1 MVARYRLERAP
12 IVQYVMGDDGPH
24 NDATKP
30 NKLIRIAC
38 SLIFSNYQPVSVV
51 GMQNGPV

>member
-1 MVARYRLERAP
+1 MVAGYRLERAP

-38 SLIFSNYQPVSVV
+38 PLIFSNYQHVPVVKMLNELV
-51 GMQNGPV
+51 